1 MRGEE
6 PMELS
11 EKLLELRKK
20 KGLSQLE
27 LAEELKVSRQAISR
41 WEVGSAVPS
50 IENLK
55 CLGKLY
61 GVSMDYLL
69 NDEETAAV
77 QQEPATQQQKQSVP
91 RAAKIAIWVLAVLLV
106 IVSAV
111 LAAICISLATA
122 EDDHTHYISEMEG
135 ISIESDRKEQFE
147 LEWP

>member
-1 MRGEE
+1 
-6 PMELS
+6 MELN

-20 KGLSQLE
+20 KGLSQME

-61 GVSMDYLL
+61 GVSMDYLI
-69 NDEETAAV
+69 NDEETATME
-77 QQEPATQQQKQSVP
+77 QELAAQQQQKQPAS
-91 RAAKIAIWVLAVLLV
+91 RAAKIAIWVLAILLV

-111 LAAICISLATA
+111 LAAVCISLATV
-122 EDDHTHYISEMEG
+122 EDDHVHYISEMEG
-135 ISIESDRKEQFE
+135 ISIESDQKEQFE

>member
-1 MRGEE
+1 
-6 PMELS
+6 MELN

-20 KGLSQLE
+20 KGLSQME

-69 NDEETAAV
+69 EDEETEAV
-77 QQEPATQQQKQSVP
+77 QQESDVQQQKQQMSRVP
-91 RAAKIAIWVLAVLLV
+91 KIAIWILVVLLV
-106 IVSAV
+106 IVSV
-111 LAAICISLATA
+111 VFVVIYTLLTTV
-122 EDDHTHYISEMEG
+122 EDDHTHYINEMEG
-135 ISIESDRKEQFE
+135 ISIESDQKEQFE